1 MDLATRKMVYYG
13 LLGLLIAGSTIAV
26 FRMSS
31 QVVSI
36 PILAKDG
43 TLAVYFSSI
52 PSDIQSNQSGSNFV
66 AVQHLGLNPPTRQ
79 IIPVSVSVTIDAIS
93 FHDNEG
99 NDSGWTTDSLHIP
112 MTIDLLQSTAV
123 STLVGTE
130 KIPAQNVTMI
140 VLHVSKAVATV
151 SINGVLS
158 TSLVQ
163 VSVPSDTLKIPIG
176 SGAIVDPQRTT
187 MVVAARPHIVVAG
200 NSGMVKVTPVLQVN
214 SISGPE

>member
-26 FRMSS
+26 FR
-31 QVVSI
+31 VAPRTV

-52 PSDIQSNQSGSNFV
+52 PSDIQSNQSGSNLV
-66 AVQHLGLNPPTRQ
+66 PVQGLGLNPSAHQ
-79 IIPVSVSVTIDAIS
+79 IIPVSVNVTIDSIS

-99 NDSGWTTDSLHIP
+99 NDSGWTTDTLSPP
-112 MTIDLLQSTAV
+112 MTINLLQFTAV
-123 STLVGTE
+123 SVLIGTE

-140 VLHVSKAVATV
+140 VLHVSKAVASV
-151 SINGVLS
+151 SVNGVLS
-158 TSLVQ
+158 ANLVQ
-163 VSVPSDTLKIPIG
+163 VSVPSNALKIPMG
-176 SGAIVDPQRTT
+176 SGARVDPQRSTK
-187 MVVAARPHIVVAG
+187 VVAVRPHIVVAG
-200 NSGMVKVTPVLQVN
+200 NSEMVKVTPVLQVG